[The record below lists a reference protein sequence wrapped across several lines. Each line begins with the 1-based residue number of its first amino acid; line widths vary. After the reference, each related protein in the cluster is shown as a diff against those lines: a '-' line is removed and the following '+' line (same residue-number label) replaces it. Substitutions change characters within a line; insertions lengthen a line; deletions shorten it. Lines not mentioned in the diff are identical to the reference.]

1 MSRRYDKD
9 DAKKRILSV
18 CVKLFIEKGY
28 NQTTNAEILKLTGL
42 SNGTFYN
49 IFHSKDGILQELAN
63 FMFSNQFGIA
73 NKSPITNDPI
83 MIYSLETS
91 IQLTLTELN
100 ENLREIY
107 LEAYSNP
114 TVCDIV
120 HHRTAKELF
129 RIFRNFLPE
138 YTEADFYEL
147 DIGTSGVMRGY
158 MAKKCDCY
166 FTLERKLR
174 RFLEIT
180 LSTYR
185 VPFEKQEAI
194 ISQILSMDITSIAN
208 SVMQRLFSA
217 LEMQY
222 DFVLALPEPD
232 EDNLKI
238 I

>member
-9 DAKKRILSV
+9 EAKKRILSV

-28 NQTTNAEILKLTGL
+28 VQTTNAEILKLTGL

-49 IFHSKDGILQELAN
+49 IFHSKDGILQELAY
-63 FMFSNQFGIA
+63 FMFSNQFGLA
-73 NKSPITNDPI
+73 NKSPLTNDPV
-83 MIYSLETS
+83 MIYSLETA

-107 LEAYSNP
+107 IEAYSNP
-114 TVCDIV
+114 SICEIV
-120 HHRTAKELF
+120 HHKTAKELC
-129 RIFRNFLPE
+129 RIFKENLPD

-147 DIGTSGVMRGY
+147 DIGTAGVMRAY

-166 FTLERKLR
+166 FTLERKLK

-185 VPFEKQEAI
+185 VNEEKQKQI

-208 SVMQRLFSA
+208 AVMQRLFSA

-222 DFVLALPEPD
+222 DFVLSLPKPD
-232 EDNLKI
+232 EENLKLI
-238 I
+238 